1 MHVTVTR
8 ITRALAT
15 VALVAT
21 TMTVFTTAQA
31 KQQVAGVPRTRTA
44 IRRPEAEPSGLR
56 DLSRDTLDTIGCV
69 GRRIVR
75 WALQALAALVGILA
89 VALAAI
95 ALALVITPPQTV
107 AAPGRPI
114 QVGAVP
120 PSLTLSG
127 PAELRIDDR
136 TVPTALQLAGPVRPL
151 IEVSRTTINSLV
163 ARAEQSPQH
172 GAGLKNLGSDVET
185 AWVHY
190 LLWQFAAV
198 ALVAFLIAGGV
209 IGWDMILRSQRRV
222 PARHFRRNRIAA
234 SAICVL
240 VAVGLDGAGLVQMP
254 HTLSQVRSLTDLF
267 GSEPVPTIA
276 AFGPALTDVHAL
288 VIGDSTAAGMGNPPV
303 DSPTTED
310 MLCQRSR
317 DSYAADLGAVTGWK
331 VLNLACSGATIADGV
346 VGSQHI
352 GDQTLPPQV
361 AILKQASSASYVF
374 VSIGANDLQMGAM
387 VGVCVAVHECSDP
400 AQAALFQAELDAF
413 THSYSQLLKVLATLP
428 SKPTVVINV
437 YYDALGNGT
446 CAHKLLDAS
455 SVSFLRSWFDAMNTT
470 LADGAQLFDFV
481 TATPNFAGHQ
491 YCDPHPYV
499 QDLSS
504 NAPLHPNIAGEL
516 SIALADL
523 QALYRTGSGIGV
535 PS

>member
-1 MHVTVTR
+1 MAVV
-8 ITRALAT
+8 LA
-15 VALVAT
+15 
-21 TMTVFTTAQA
+21 
-31 KQQVAGVPRTRTA
+31 
-44 IRRPEAEPSGLR
+44 I
-56 DLSRDTLDTIGCV
+56 
-69 GRRIVR
+69 
-75 WALQALAALVGILA
+75 
-89 VALAAI
+89 ALAAI
-95 ALALVITPPQTV
+95 ALALVVTPRQTV
-107 AAPGRPI
+107 AAPGQPI

-120 PSLTLSG
+120 PSLTLAG

-151 IEVSRTTINSLV
+151 IEVNRTTINSLV
-163 ARAEQSPQH
+163 ARAEQSPHH

-190 LLWQFAAV
+190 LLWQFAVVAV
-198 ALVAFLIAGGV
+198 AAFLIAGGV
-209 IGWDMILRSQRRV
+209 IGWDMILRSRRGRLH
-222 PARHFRRNRIAA
+222 ARHFRRNRIAA
-234 SAICVL
+234 FAVCVL
-240 VAVGLDGAGLVQMP
+240 AAVGLDGAGLVQMP

-276 AFGPALTDVHAL
+276 AFGPRLTDVHAV
-288 VIGDSTAAGMGNPPV
+288 VIGDSTAAGMGNPLV
-303 DSPTTED
+303 EHPTTED
-310 MLCQRSR
+310 KLCQRSR
-317 DSYAADLGAVTGWK
+317 DSYAADLAAVTGWK
-331 VLNLACSGATIADGV
+331 VLNLACSGATISDGLI
-346 VGSQHI
+346 GSQHI
-352 GDQTLPPQV
+352 GDQTFPPQV
-361 AILKQASSASYVF
+361 AILKQASSAKYVF

-400 AQAALFQAELDAF
+400 AQAALFQAELEAF

-437 YYDALGNGT
+437 YYDGLGNGT
-446 CAHKLLDAS
+446 CAHKLLDAR

-481 TATPNFAGHQ
+481 TAKPNFAGHQ

-499 QDLSS
+499 QALSS
-504 NAPLHPNIAGEL
+504 KAPLHPNIAGEL

-523 QALYRTGSGIGV
+523 QALYRAGSGIGV